1 MANGGILLCGGYGT
15 RLLPTTKY
23 INKHLIPIYDKPMVY
38 YSLSI
43 LLLSGIKEITII
55 CNLEEKEVFF
65 ELLGTGDE
73 FGVVFNYVTQD
84 APMGIPQAI
93 DLALEKN
100 EYEKSLTV
108 LGDNFIFGEKFFT
121 HLENIFNTTEKVA
134 IFSQHVK
141 NPEEF
146 GIVEVDE
153 KNNVINL
160 IEKPKEH
167 ISSRAVIG
175 LYVFNNEFKN
185 HFSNT
190 EKSNRGEYEI
200 LDVVKNYGKKSI
212 IHKKIGRGTAW
223 FDMGTTNSFYKCSSF
238 VKTIQDE
245 QGLLVCSPHEIAFR
259 NGWINHNELSDYLDR
274 IKGSEYSE
282 NLQYLMKQ

>member
-55 CNLEEKEVFF
+55 SNLEEKEVFY
-65 ELLGTGDE
+65 ELLGSGEE

-84 APMGIPQAI
+84 APLGIPQAI
-93 DLALEKN
+93 DLALDKSD
-100 EYEKSLTV
+100 YEKSLTV

-121 HLENIFNTTEKVA
+121 NLENIFQETEKVA

-146 GIVEVDE
+146 GVVEVDE

-160 IEKPKEH
+160 VEKPKET

-175 LYVFNNEFKN
+175 LYIFNNEFKN

-190 EKSNRGEYEI
+190 TQSKRGEYEI
-200 LDVVKNYGKKSI
+200 LDVVSNYGKESI
-212 IHKKIGRGTAW
+212 SHNKIGRGTAW
-223 FDMGTTNSFYKCSSF
+223 FDMGTTNAFYKCSSF

-259 NGWINHNELSDYLDR
+259 NGWIDQNQLSDYLDR

-282 NLQYLMKQ
+282 NLQYLMK

>member
-1 MANGGILLCGGYGT
+1 MVNGGILLCGGYGT

-43 LLLSGIKEITII
+43 LLLSGIKDITII
-55 CNLEEKEVFF
+55 CNAEEEEVFF
-65 ELLGTGDE
+65 ELLGTGEE
-73 FGVVFNYVTQD
+73 FGVSFNYVKQD
-84 APMGIPQAI
+84 SPLGIPQAI
-93 DLALEKN
+93 DLALDN
-100 EYEKSLTV
+100 ANYQKSLTV

-121 HLENIFNTTEKVA
+121 NLENIFDNTKQVS
-134 IFSQHVK
+134 IFSQNVK

-153 KNNVINL
+153 NNNVLNL
-160 IEKPKEH
+160 IEKPKEYV
-167 ISSRAVIG
+167 SSKAVIG
-175 LYVFNNEFKN
+175 LYVFNDQFKDYY
-185 HFSNT
+185 SKT
-190 EKSNRGEYEI
+190 EKSERGEYEI
-200 LDVVKNYGKKSI
+200 LDVVNNYGKKSI
-212 IHKKIGRGTAW
+212 THNTIGRGTAW

-238 VKTIQDE
+238 VKMIQDE

-259 NGWINHNELSDYLDR
+259 NEWIDMDHLSDYLDR

-282 NLQYLMKQ
+282 NLQYLMK